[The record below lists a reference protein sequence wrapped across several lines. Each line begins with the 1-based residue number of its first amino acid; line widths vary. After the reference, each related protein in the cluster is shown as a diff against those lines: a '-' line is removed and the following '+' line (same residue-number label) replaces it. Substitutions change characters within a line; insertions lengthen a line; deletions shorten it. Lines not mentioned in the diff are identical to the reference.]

1 MQRGQALGQMPHHR
15 AARIGIAGGPA
26 DGARSATTAMAAGN
40 VGFQLLARSSA
51 PTLPTPKASAA
62 GQKAPGRGGQQ
73 RPQFDPKPRERP
85 QLKAR
90 INNAAAWVKPL
101 STGDVTMF
109 TTQPKRASPITHCKA
124 PDSSAI
130 HTAI

>member
-1 MQRGQALGQMPHHR
+1 
-15 AARIGIAGGPA
+15 
-26 DGARSATTAMAAGN
+26 MAAGN
-40 VGFQLLARSSA
+40 VGFSFLARSSA

-62 GQKAPGRGGQQ
+62 RSKSPKDGVASNA
-73 RPQFDPKPRERP
+73 PQFDRSPVSAPELRSEDQQCRC
-85 QLKAR
+85 LGKAVEHR
-90 INNAAAWVKPL
+90 RRDEV
-101 STGDVTMF
+101 F